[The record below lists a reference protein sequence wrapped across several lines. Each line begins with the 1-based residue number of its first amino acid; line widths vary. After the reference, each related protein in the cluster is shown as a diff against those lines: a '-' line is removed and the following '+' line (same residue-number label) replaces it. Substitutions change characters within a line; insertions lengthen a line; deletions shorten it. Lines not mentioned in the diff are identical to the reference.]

1 MHVKNHMAM
10 WILWFLWF
18 LRVKYSAKR
27 LYKPLCAFLVFVDLV
42 WFLCGSFCGFW
53 SRVVFWS
60 VLRVRST
67 SCGFCGSVVLPSM
80 PTVARPIALCGFCGS
95 VVLPSMPTI
104 ARQLALCGLL
114 KRFAHCP
121 TSCYVSFR
129 RHWRRP
135 LQMEK
140 TIMAR
145 TSVKVRLRNVR
156 IAYPR
161 LFTPD
166 EKTGKRSCLIMIPN
180 DSEAAQAW
188 RRGVAEAWRVA
199 QDELSKASF
208 PDNPSPALTRAMLG
222 IKVAGEISPSGS
234 VYPEEYAGHI
244 VFTASSKRDIS
255 VCNNRGNAINATDE
269 DSIYSGQIAHV
280 AIELFPFKIPE
291 KTGISRILQNVF
303 IVGGGE
309 RIALGS
315 GSHNLSAAEEWAD
328 EISESSS
335 ASFDDDAAS
344 FPF

>member
-1 MHVKNHMAM
+1 MRVKNHMAI
-10 WILWFLWF
+10 WFLWFLWF
-18 LRVKYSAKR
+18 LRVECSSNQ

-53 SRVVFWS
+53 SRVVFWLWS
-60 VLRVRST
+60 
-67 SCGFCGSVVLPSM
+67 
-80 PTVARPIALCGFCGS
+80 ARPI
-95 VVLPSMPTI
+95 VLMWFLWIGGLASMPKPTI
-104 ARQLALCGLL
+104 ARPLALCGLL
-114 KRFAHCP
+114 KRFAHRP
-121 TSCYVSFR
+121 TSCYVPFR
-129 RHWRRP
+129 RHWGRP

-335 ASFDDDAAS
+335 SSFDDDAAS